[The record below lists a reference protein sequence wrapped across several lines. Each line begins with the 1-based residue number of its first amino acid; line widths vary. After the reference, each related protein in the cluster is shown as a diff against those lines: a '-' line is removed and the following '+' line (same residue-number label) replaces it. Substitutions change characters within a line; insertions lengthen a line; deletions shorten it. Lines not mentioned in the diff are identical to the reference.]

1 MIEARHVADLGFARI
16 GLPIPMAKLVTIQSF
31 GSALSAPSSG
41 IFVESMARW
50 LGSRDLESEC
60 LEALCALLVMPVSPN
75 HVSRLRQATP
85 KPSIASDLIFSLVMD
100 SQALVPSWVGCH
112 SGPAPSWLNLDKE
125 MQELASGEFVP
136 PIFGNSF
143 QSLEGRTGLPFSRQ
157 WAFEYSV
164 LRDRT
169 TNTNE
174 GYPAHFLDTG
184 RDHAG
189 QFVTR
194 RGHLARSAYLRT
206 LACASDRWEM
216 PADTAIHFARN
227 ALPAD
232 PIFLRIA
239 PHTPPAWASS
249 VHSQSTLPSDPE
261 SLVLSTIRQIEAN
274 AQQRIV
280 HCSLPVI
287 DTPLQHAELE
297 IFAVARTQAELDAQH
312 VVDFYRQP
320 HVDCAPA
327 RDGLH
332 ALIPMRIEVEEG
344 SRTPFLPVVM
354 PILGDS
360 LGYLQFHFLQ
370 RPPYLPLA
378 TASFP
383 ELKFI
388 PGESKFNLR
397 SGGKDVGSWQ
407 WWLWNWSPGQPRG
420 WPAPIA
426 TCTQVT
432 REAEIGIENDL
443 RARLDYVWCINA
455 WSRESDHGKWKKTSH
470 YGHIRL

>member
-1 MIEARHVADLGFARI
+1 MIEARQVADLGFARL
-16 GLPIPMAKLVTIQSF
+16 GLPVPMAKLVTIQSL
-31 GSALSAPSSG
+31 GSALSTPSSE
-41 IFVESMARW
+41 IFVEAMARW

-60 LEALCALLVMPVSPN
+60 LEALCALLVTPVHSK
-75 HVSRLRQATP
+75 HVARLRQAIP

-100 SQALVPSWVGCH
+100 NQTLVPSWTGCH
-112 SGPAPSWLNLDKE
+112 SGPVPSLLKLDKE
-125 MQELASGEFVP
+125 MQELASGEFIP
-136 PIFGNSF
+136 PVFGNSLE
-143 QSLEGRTGLPFSRQ
+143 SLEERTNFPFSRQ

-164 LRDRT
+164 LRDRAA
-169 TNTNE
+169 NANE
-174 GYPAHFLDTG
+174 GYLAHFLESG
-184 RDHAG
+184 RDHVG

-206 LACASDRWEM
+206 LACAADHWEM
-216 PADTAIHFARN
+216 PADAALHFARN

-239 PHTPPAWASS
+239 PHVPPAWASS
-249 VHSQSTLPSDPE
+249 VHAQATLPSGPE
-261 SLVLSTIRQIEAN
+261 SLVLSTIQQIEAN
-274 AQQRIV
+274 LKQRIM

-297 IFAVARTQAELDAQH
+297 IFAVARTLEELDAQH
-312 VVDFYRQP
+312 VVNFYRKP
-320 HVDCAPA
+320 HVEYAPA

-344 SRTPFLPVVM
+344 NRMPFLPVVM

-370 RPPYLPLA
+370 RSPYLPLA

-383 ELKFI
+383 ELRFL

-397 SGGKDVGSWQ
+397 SDGKVVGSWQ

-432 REAEIGIENDL
+432 REAEISIENDL

-470 YGHIRL
+470 YGHIRR

>member
-1 MIEARHVADLGFARI
+1 MMEARHVADLGFARL
-16 GLPIPMAKLVTIQSF
+16 GLPIPIAKLVTIQSL
-31 GSALSAPSSG
+31 GSALSKSSSEV
-41 IFVESMARW
+41 FVDAMARW

-60 LEALCALLVMPVSPN
+60 LETLCPLLVTPVHPN
-75 HVSRLRQATP
+75 HVARLRQAIS
-85 KPSIASDLIFSLVMD
+85 KPSIASDLILSLVMD
-100 SQALVPSWVGCH
+100 NHTLVPSWTGCH
-112 SGPAPSWLNLDKE
+112 SGPAPDLLELDKE
-125 MQELASGEFVP
+125 MQELASGEFIP
-136 PIFGNSF
+136 PVFGNSLE
-143 QSLEGRTGLPFSRQ
+143 SLEERTGRPFLHQ

-164 LRDRT
+164 LRCRVA
-169 TNTNE
+169 NLNE
-174 GYPAHFLDTG
+174 GYLGHFLDSG
-184 RDHAG
+184 RDHVG

-194 RGHLARSAYLRT
+194 KGHLARSAYLRT
-206 LACASDRWEM
+206 LACAADHWGV
-216 PADTAIHFARN
+216 PADAARHFARK
-227 ALPAD
+227 ALPTD

-249 VHSQSTLPSDPE
+249 VHTQTTLPSDPE
-261 SLVLSTIRQIEAN
+261 SLVLSTIQQIEAN
-274 AQQRIV
+274 LQQRIM

-297 IFAVARTQAELDAQH
+297 IFAVARTLEELDAQR
-312 VVDFYRQP
+312 VVNFYRQP
-320 HVDCAPA
+320 HVEYAPA

-332 ALIPMRIEVEEG
+332 ALIPRRIDVEEG
-344 SRTPFLPVVM
+344 NRMPFLPVVM

-378 TASFP
+378 TTSFP

-388 PGESKFNLR
+388 PGEDKFNLR

-407 WWLWNWSPGQPRG
+407 WWLWNWSPGQPRE

-432 REAEIGIENDL
+432 REAEMNLESDL
-443 RARLDYVWCINA
+443 RARLDYVWCVNV
-455 WSRESDHGKWKKTSH
+455 WNRESDHGKWKKTSH